1 MKVELEPEETREL
14 LGVIVDRLIEEAGFS
29 DSDRATLRRW
39 RSDSMR
45 PGSEGMR
52 ELTAK
57 INAEVARILQTKSK
71 SAVVRPDWR

>member
-14 LGVIVDRLIEEAGFS
+14 LGVIVDRLVEEAGFS

-45 PGSEGMR
+45 PGSQGMR